1 MAAENGVETAGYG
14 TWMASTDWLDWH
26 GRYDDPHTG
35 LPERLTVVQGFIRDV
50 LDRRPGRDIRIVS
63 ACAGQGRD
71 LLPVLADQPGR
82 ERVRARLIELDPRN
96 AESARAFARNADLDR
111 VEVVTADASE
121 TNAYL
126 GAVPADLVL
135 TCGVFGNVSDED
147 VERTVRLLPGF
158 CARRGARH
166 LDPRATPAGPDPGD
180 PSVVRRGRLR
190 GAGVRIA
197 GPRLVLRRDASADR
211 RAGAAPVRSSAVHLP
226 LAETIR
232 LPPRVRARR
241 GRPAR
246 VARSG
251 RRSA

>member
-1 MAAENGVETAGYG
+1 
-14 TWMASTDWLDWH
+14 MASTDWLDWH

-135 TCGVFGNVSDED
+135 MCGVFGNISDED

-158 CARRGARH
+158 CAREALVIWTRGRR
-166 LDPRATPAGPDPGD
+166 LPDLTPAIRRWFGEAGFEERAFEWPGPDTYSDGMRQLIGEPA
-180 PSVVRRGRLR
+180 PLQS
-190 GAGVRIA
+190 
-197 GPRLVLRRDASADR
+197 DR
-211 RAGAAPVRSSAVHLP
+211 RLFTFR
-226 LAETIR
+226 
-232 LPPRVRARR
+232 
-241 GRPAR
+241 
-246 VARSG
+246 
-251 RRSA
+251 

>member
-1 MAAENGVETAGYG
+1 
-14 TWMASTDWLDWH
+14 MASTDWLDWH

-35 LPERLTVVQGFIRDV
+35 LPERLTVVQGLIRDV
-50 LDRRPGRDIRIVS
+50 LDRRPGRDVRIVS

-135 TCGVFGNVSDED
+135 MCGVFGNVSDED

-158 CARRGARH
+158 CAREALVIWTRGRR
-166 LDPRATPAGPDPGD
+166 LPDLTPAIRRWFGEAGFEERAFESPGPDSY
-180 PSVVRRGRLR
+180 SVGMHQLI
-190 GAGVRIA
+190 GEPA
-197 GPRLVLRRDASADR
+197 PLQSDR
-211 RAGAAPVRSSAVHLP
+211 RLFTFR
-226 LAETIR
+226 
-232 LPPRVRARR
+232 
-241 GRPAR
+241 
-246 VARSG
+246 
-251 RRSA
+251 

>member
-1 MAAENGVETAGYG
+1 
-14 TWMASTDWLDWH
+14 MASTDWLDWH

-135 TCGVFGNVSDED
+135 MCGVFGNISDED

-158 CARRGARH
+158 CAREALVIWTRGRR
-166 LDPRATPAGPDPGD
+166 LPDLTPAIRRWFGEAGFEERAFESPGPDSY
-180 PSVVRRGRLR
+180 SVGMHQLI
-190 GAGVRIA
+190 GEPA
-197 GPRLVLRRDASADR
+197 PLQSDR
-211 RAGAAPVRSSAVHLP
+211 RLFTFR
-226 LAETIR
+226 
-232 LPPRVRARR
+232 
-241 GRPAR
+241 
-246 VARSG
+246 
-251 RRSA
+251 

>member
-135 TCGVFGNVSDED
+135 MCGVFGNISDED

-158 CARRGARH
+158 CAREAFVVWTRGRR
-166 LDPRATPAGPDPGD
+166 LPDLTPAIRRWFGEAGFEERAFESPGPDSY
-180 PSVVRRGRLR
+180 SVGMHQLI
-190 GAGVRIA
+190 GEPA
-197 GPRLVLRRDASADR
+197 PLQSDR
-211 RAGAAPVRSSAVHLP
+211 RLFTFR
-226 LAETIR
+226 
-232 LPPRVRARR
+232 
-241 GRPAR
+241 
-246 VARSG
+246 
-251 RRSA
+251 

>member
-1 MAAENGVETAGYG
+1 
-14 TWMASTDWLDWH
+14 MASTDWLDWH

-135 TCGVFGNVSDED
+135 MCGVFGNISDED

-158 CARRGARH
+158 CAREALVVWTRGRR
-166 LDPRATPAGPDPGD
+166 LPDLTPAIRRWFGEVGFEERAFESPGLD
-180 PSVVRRGRLR
+180 SYSVVMHQLIVEP
-190 GAGVRIA
+190 A
-197 GPRLVLRRDASADR
+197 PLQPDR
-211 RAGAAPVRSSAVHLP
+211 RLFTFR
-226 LAETIR
+226 
-232 LPPRVRARR
+232 
-241 GRPAR
+241 
-246 VARSG
+246 
-251 RRSA
+251 

>member
-1 MAAENGVETAGYG
+1 
-14 TWMASTDWLDWH
+14 MASTDWLDWH

-135 TCGVFGNVSDED
+135 MCGVFGNISDED

-158 CARRGARH
+158 CAREALVIWTRGRR
-166 LDPRATPAGPDPGD
+166 LPDLTPAICRWFGEAGFEERAFESPGPDSY
-180 PSVVRRGRLR
+180 SVGMHQLI
-190 GAGVRIA
+190 GEPA
-197 GPRLVLRRDASADR
+197 PLQSDR
-211 RAGAAPVRSSAVHLP
+211 RLFTFR
-226 LAETIR
+226 
-232 LPPRVRARR
+232 
-241 GRPAR
+241 
-246 VARSG
+246 
-251 RRSA
+251 

>member
-1 MAAENGVETAGYG
+1 
-14 TWMASTDWLDWH
+14 MASTDWLDWH

-135 TCGVFGNVSDED
+135 MCGVFGNVSDED

-158 CARRGARH
+158 CAREALVIWTRGRR
-166 LDPRATPAGPDPGD
+166 LPDLTPAIRRWFGEAGFEERAFESPGPDSY
-180 PSVVRRGRLR
+180 SVGMHQLI
-190 GAGVRIA
+190 GEPA
-197 GPRLVLRRDASADR
+197 PLQSDR
-211 RAGAAPVRSSAVHLP
+211 RLFTFR
-226 LAETIR
+226 
-232 LPPRVRARR
+232 
-241 GRPAR
+241 
-246 VARSG
+246 
-251 RRSA
+251 

>member
-1 MAAENGVETAGYG
+1 
-14 TWMASTDWLDWH
+14 MASTDWLDWH

-135 TCGVFGNVSDED
+135 MCGVFGNISDED

-158 CARRGARH
+158 CAREALVIWTRGRR
-166 LDPRATPAGPDPGD
+166 LPDLTPAICRWFVEAGFEERAFESPGPDSY
-180 PSVVRRGRLR
+180 SVGMHQLI
-190 GAGVRIA
+190 GEPA
-197 GPRLVLRRDASADR
+197 PLQSDR
-211 RAGAAPVRSSAVHLP
+211 RLFTFR
-226 LAETIR
+226 
-232 LPPRVRARR
+232 
-241 GRPAR
+241 
-246 VARSG
+246 
-251 RRSA
+251 

>member
-1 MAAENGVETAGYG
+1 
-14 TWMASTDWLDWH
+14 MASTDWLDWH

-50 LDRRPGRDIRIVS
+50 LDRWPGRDIRIVS

-71 LLPVLADQPGR
+71 LLPVLADHSGR

-135 TCGVFGNVSDED
+135 MCGVFGNISDED

-158 CARRGARH
+158 CAREALVIWTRGRC
-166 LDPRATPAGPDPGD
+166 LPDLTPAICRWFGEAGFEERAFESPGSD
-180 PSVVRRGRLR
+180 SYSVGMHQLI
-190 GAGVRIA
+190 GEPA
-197 GPRLVLRRDASADR
+197 PLQSDR
-211 RAGAAPVRSSAVHLP
+211 RLFTFR
-226 LAETIR
+226 
-232 LPPRVRARR
+232 
-241 GRPAR
+241 
-246 VARSG
+246 
-251 RRSA
+251 

>member
-1 MAAENGVETAGYG
+1 
-14 TWMASTDWLDWH
+14 MASTDWLDWH

-135 TCGVFGNVSDED
+135 MCGVFGNISDED

-158 CARRGARH
+158 CAREALVIWTRVRR
-166 LDPRATPAGPDPGD
+166 LPDLTPAICRWFGEAGFEERAFESPGPDSY
-180 PSVVRRGRLR
+180 SVGMHQLI
-190 GAGVRIA
+190 GEPA
-197 GPRLVLRRDASADR
+197 PLQSDR
-211 RAGAAPVRSSAVHLP
+211 RLFTFR
-226 LAETIR
+226 
-232 LPPRVRARR
+232 
-241 GRPAR
+241 
-246 VARSG
+246 
-251 RRSA
+251 

>member
-1 MAAENGVETAGYG
+1 
-14 TWMASTDWLDWH
+14 MASTDWLDWH

-135 TCGVFGNVSDED
+135 MCGVFGNVSDED

-158 CARRGARH
+158 CAREALVVWTRGRR
-166 LDPRATPAGPDPGD
+166 LPDLTPAIRRWFGEVGFEERAFESPGLD
-180 PSVVRRGRLR
+180 SYSVGMHQLIVEPAPLQ
-190 GAGVRIA
+190 
-197 GPRLVLRRDASADR
+197 PDR
-211 RAGAAPVRSSAVHLP
+211 RLFTFR
-226 LAETIR
+226 
-232 LPPRVRARR
+232 
-241 GRPAR
+241 
-246 VARSG
+246 
-251 RRSA
+251 

>member
-1 MAAENGVETAGYG
+1 MAAENAVETAGYG

-35 LPERLTVVQGFIRDV
+35 LPERLTVVQGFIREI
-50 LDRRPGRDIRIVS
+50 LDRRPGGDIRIVS

-96 AESARAFARNADLDR
+96 AGSARAFARNADLHR

-121 TNAYL
+121 TNAYF

-135 TCGVFGNVSDED
+135 MCGVFGNISDED

-158 CARRGARH
+158 CAREALLIWTRGRR
-166 LDPRATPAGPDPGD
+166 LPDLTPAIRRWFGEAGFEERAFESPGPDSY
-180 PSVVRRGRLR
+180 SVGMHQLI
-190 GAGVRIA
+190 GEPA
-197 GPRLVLRRDASADR
+197 PLQSDR
-211 RAGAAPVRSSAVHLP
+211 RLFTFR
-226 LAETIR
+226 
-232 LPPRVRARR
+232 
-241 GRPAR
+241 
-246 VARSG
+246 
-251 RRSA
+251 